1 MSPGR
6 TAQLQ
11 RHQEEV
17 HLTEGSVES
26 RLRQLG
32 KMQLPVLCEVRS
44 NNSKTFLQR
53 AINEQEFY
61 DRLNE

>member
-1 MSPGR
+1 MPPGR

-32 KMQLPVLCEVRS
+32 KMQLLLLSEIRS
-44 NNSKTFLQR
+44 NSSKTFLQR
-53 AINEQEFY
+53 SVNEQEF
-61 DRLNE
+61 

>member
-1 MSPGR
+1 MGRIVPLGR

-17 HLTEGSVES
+17 HLTERSVES

-32 KMQLPVLCEVRS
+32 KMQLLLCEVRS
-44 NNSKTFLQR
+44 NSSSTFLQWS
-53 AINEQEFY
+53 INEQEFY
-61 DRLNE
+61 